1 MRLTEQNVKEV
12 IVDASMKKAVFVY
25 FFMNAPE
32 CESATKAVTAAIT
45 DNNEY
50 ISLVEA
56 DVQEQVSQAVAMQL
70 GLQTVPA
77 LIVMQNGRPVDALQG
92 DDIVTKLPETIKKF
106 MPSEAQL
113 LIREANDLEQK
124 GDLQQAVTKAKQA
137 YNLDEKNV
145 EIKLIYARLC
155 IKNKEL
161 ELAHILLDNAGRE
174 EQSMQDYKDLV
185 SALTLAEQAAESPE
199 IKELEAKFNADPDN
213 SEIASNYA
221 AALAEAGKKA
231 KALEILFNILKKDLS
246 DANAKK
252 TFLDLLNTM
261 SGDPLQKEYRRKLYT
276 LMYQSVLM

>member
-32 CESATKAVTAAIT
+32 CEVATKAVTAAIT

-106 MPSEAQL
+106 MPSEAEL

-124 GDLQQAVTKAKQA
+124 GELQQAVTKAKQA

-161 ELAHILLDNAGRE
+161 ELAHTLLDNAGRE

-276 LMYQSVLM
+276 LMY

>member
-32 CESATKAVTAAIT
+32 CEAATKAVTVAIT

-276 LMYQSVLM
+276 LMY

>member
-32 CESATKAVTAAIT
+32 CEAATKAVTVAIT

-155 IKNKEL
+155 IKNQEL

-276 LMYQSVLM
+276 LMY

>member
-25 FFMNAPE
+25 FFMNPPE

-276 LMYQSVLM
+276 LMY

>member
-32 CESATKAVTAAIT
+32 CEVATKAVTAAIT

-137 YNLDEKNV
+137 YDLDEKNV

-276 LMYQSVLM
+276 LMY

>member
-32 CESATKAVTAAIT
+32 CEAATKAVTVAIT

-50 ISLVEA
+50 VSLVEA

-276 LMYQSVLM
+276 LMY

>member
-32 CESATKAVTAAIT
+32 CEAATKAVTVAIT

-77 LIVMQNGRPVDALQG
+77 LIVMQNGRPIDALQG

-276 LMYQSVLM
+276 LMY

>member
-32 CESATKAVTAAIT
+32 CESATKAVTATIT

-92 DDIVTKLPETIKKF
+92 DDIVTKLAETIKKF

-276 LMYQSVLM
+276 LMY

>member
-32 CESATKAVTAAIT
+32 CEVATKAVTAAIT

-276 LMYQSVLM
+276 LMY

>member
-32 CESATKAVTAAIT
+32 CEAATKAVTVAIT

-70 GLQTVPA
+70 GLQTVPT

-145 EIKLIYARLC
+145 EIKLIYARLS

-185 SALTLAEQAAESPE
+185 SALTLAEQAAKSPE

-276 LMYQSVLM
+276 LMY

>member
-32 CESATKAVTAAIT
+32 CEGATKAVTAAIT

-276 LMYQSVLM
+276 LMY

>member
-32 CESATKAVTAAIT
+32 CEAATKAVTVAIT

-221 AALAEAGKKA
+221 AALADAGKKA

-276 LMYQSVLM
+276 LMY

>member
-32 CESATKAVTAAIT
+32 CEAATKAVAAAIT

-124 GDLQQAVTKAKQA
+124 GDLQQAVIKAKQA

-276 LMYQSVLM
+276 LMY

>member
-32 CESATKAVTAAIT
+32 CEAATKAVAAAIT

-252 TFLDLLNTM
+252 TFLDLLNTCQAILNKKNTEE
-261 SGDPLQKEYRRKLYT
+261 SFIL
-276 LMYQSVLM
+276 

>member
-32 CESATKAVTAAIT
+32 CEAPTKAVTAAIT

-276 LMYQSVLM
+276 LMY

>member
-185 SALTLAEQAAESPE
+185 SALTLAEQAAESHE

-276 LMYQSVLM
+276 LMY

>member
-276 LMYQSVLM
+276 LMY

>member
-1 MRLTEQNVKEV
+1 
-12 IVDASMKKAVFVY
+12 
-25 FFMNAPE
+25 
-32 CESATKAVTAAIT
+32 
-45 DNNEY
+45 
-50 ISLVEA
+50 
-56 DVQEQVSQAVAMQL
+56 
-70 GLQTVPA
+70 
-77 LIVMQNGRPVDALQG
+77 
-92 DDIVTKLPETIKKF
+92 

-199 IKELEAKFNADPDN
+199 IKELEAKFNAAPDN

-276 LMYQSVLM
+276 LMY

>member
-32 CESATKAVTAAIT
+32 CEAATKAVTAAIT

-50 ISLVEA
+50 VSLVEA

-106 MPSEAQL
+106 MPSEAEL
-113 LIREANDLEQK
+113 LIREANYLEQK

-137 YNLDEKNV
+137 YSVKKGES
-145 EIKLIYARLC
+145 C
-155 IKNKEL
+155 FTP
-161 ELAHILLDNAGRE
+161 
-174 EQSMQDYKDLV
+174 
-185 SALTLAEQAAESPE
+185 ALTQ
-199 IKELEAKFNADPDN
+199 
-213 SEIASNYA
+213 
-221 AALAEAGKKA
+221 
-231 KALEILFNILKKDLS
+231 
-246 DANAKK
+246 
-252 TFLDLLNTM
+252 FLWLTDF
-261 SGDPLQKEYRRKLYT
+261 QIRRYNEHQLIT
-276 LMYQSVLM
+276 WYQSHRPEVGDLFQRLNLHQTQLHPRC

>member
-32 CESATKAVTAAIT
+32 CEAATKAVTVAIT

-77 LIVMQNGRPVDALQG
+77 LIVMQNGRAVDALQG

-276 LMYQSVLM
+276 LMY

>member
-32 CESATKAVTAAIT
+32 CEAATKAVTAAIT

-50 ISLVEA
+50 VSLVEA

-106 MPSEAQL
+106 MPSEAEL

-137 YNLDEKNV
+137 YSLDEKNV

-231 KALEILFNILKKDLS
+231 KALEILFNISKKDLS

-252 TFLDLLNTM
+252 TFLDFLNTM
-261 SGDPLQKEYRRKLYT
+261 
-276 LMYQSVLM
+276 

>member
-32 CESATKAVTAAIT
+32 CEAATKAVTVAIT

-185 SALTLAEQAAESPE
+185 SALSLAEQAAESPE

-276 LMYQSVLM
+276 LMY

>member
-32 CESATKAVTAAIT
+32 CEAATKVVTATIT

-276 LMYQSVLM
+276 LMY

>member
-32 CESATKAVTAAIT
+32 CEAAPKAVTAAST

-276 LMYQSVLM
+276 LMY

>member
-32 CESATKAVTAAIT
+32 CEAATKAVAAAIT

-276 LMYQSVLM
+276 LMY

>member
-32 CESATKAVTAAIT
+32 CEAATKAITAAIP

-77 LIVMQNGRPVDALQG
+77 LIVMQNGRAVDALQG

-276 LMYQSVLM
+276 LMY

>member
-32 CESATKAVTAAIT
+32 CEATTKAVTAAIT

-124 GDLQQAVTKAKQA
+124 GDLQQAVTKAKHA

-276 LMYQSVLM
+276 LMY

>member
-32 CESATKAVTAAIT
+32 CEAATKAVTSAIT

-50 ISLVEA
+50 VSLVEA

-92 DDIVTKLPETIKKF
+92 DDVVTKLPETIKKF
-106 MPSEAQL
+106 MPSEAEL

-199 IKELEAKFNADPDN
+199 IKELEAKFNAAPDN

-276 LMYQSVLM
+276 LMY

>member
-1 MRLTEQNVKEV
+1 
-12 IVDASMKKAVFVY
+12 
-25 FFMNAPE
+25 
-32 CESATKAVTAAIT
+32 
-45 DNNEY
+45 
-50 ISLVEA
+50 
-56 DVQEQVSQAVAMQL
+56 MQL

-276 LMYQSVLM
+276 LMY

>member
-32 CESATKAVTAAIT
+32 CEAATKAVKAAIT

-92 DDIVTKLPETIKKF
+92 DDIVSKLPETIKKF
-106 MPSEAQL
+106 MPSEAEL
-113 LIREANDLEQK
+113 LIKDANDLEQK
-124 GDLQQAVTKAKQA
+124 GDLQQAVSKAKQA
-137 YNLDEKNV
+137 YSLDEKNL
-145 EIKLIYARLC
+145 EIKLVYARLC

-161 ELAHILLDNAGRE
+161 ELAHTLLDNAGRE

-185 SALTLAEQAAESPE
+185 SALTLAEQAADSPE
-199 IKELEAKFNADPDN
+199 IKELEAKFNVDPDN

-276 LMYQSVLM
+276 LMY

>member
-32 CESATKAVTAAIT
+32 CEAATKAVTAAIT
-45 DNNEY
+45 DYNEY
-50 ISLVEA
+50 VSLVEA

-92 DDIVTKLPETIKKF
+92 DDVVTKLPETIKKF
-106 MPSEAQL
+106 MPSEAEL

-199 IKELEAKFNADPDN
+199 IKELEAKFNAAPDN

-276 LMYQSVLM
+276 LMY

>member
-25 FFMNAPE
+25 LFMNAPE
-32 CESATKAVTAAIT
+32 CEAATKAVTAAIT

-124 GDLQQAVTKAKQA
+124 VTCS
-137 YNLDEKNV
+137 
-145 EIKLIYARLC
+145 RL
-155 IKNKEL
+155 
-161 ELAHILLDNAGRE
+161 
-174 EQSMQDYKDLV
+174 
-185 SALTLAEQAAESPE
+185 
-199 IKELEAKFNADPDN
+199 
-213 SEIASNYA
+213 
-221 AALAEAGKKA
+221 
-231 KALEILFNILKKDLS
+231 
-246 DANAKK
+246 
-252 TFLDLLNTM
+252 
-261 SGDPLQKEYRRKLYT
+261 
-276 LMYQSVLM
+276 

>member
-32 CESATKAVTAAIT
+32 CEVATKAVTAAIT

-50 ISLVEA
+50 VSLVEA

-92 DDIVTKLPETIKKF
+92 DDVVTKLPETIKKF
-106 MPSEAQL
+106 MPSEAEL
-113 LIREANDLEQK
+113 LIRETNDLEQK

-199 IKELEAKFNADPDN
+199 IKELEAKFNAAPDN

-276 LMYQSVLM
+276 LMY

>member
-32 CESATKAVTAAIT
+32 CEATTKAVTAAIT

-276 LMYQSVLM
+276 LMY